1 MDYFV
6 VYLEF
11 FSIDLYIYLYKM
23 HQYFRYLETI
33 QDFTGDRGRV
43 IHQDCIL
50 RYIGG
55 ICRWTMAEVAMEIY
69 SAHQECHESP
79 VGGGHDPRTCDDLH
93 PTPRSGEAAARMW
106 SHHWSGITRVQFLV
120 QFFEPKP
127 RVDPSGIRNIKRR
140 DPSCCSH
147 KAMRQ

>member
-1 MDYFV
+1 
-6 VYLEF
+6 
-11 FSIDLYIYLYKM
+11 M

-43 IHQDCIL
+43 IHQDCISSALCIL

-55 ICRWTMAEVAMEIY
+55 ICRWAMAEVAMEIY

-79 VGGGHDPRTCDDLH
+79 VGGGQTPRTYDDLH

-106 SHHWSGITRVQFLV
+106 SHHWSGITCAGFGAI
-120 QFFEPKP
+120 F
-127 RVDPSGIRNIKRR
+127 
-140 DPSCCSH
+140 
-147 KAMRQ
+147 